1 MMSFIE
7 IPYFT
12 NSLFGI
18 IQGMKSFCTNGTQ
31 SLITASACGESEKA
45 TCLIPNPYEIL
56 AASGEQ
62 ELIVMSGE
70 NFLID
75 SNRCS
80 IRFML
85 ARSFLSLEEPPCFP
99 TITRLIC
106 FNLASL
112 TTSR

>member
-1 MMSFIE
+1 MSLLE
-7 IPYFT
+7 IPYLT
-12 NSLFGI
+12 NSFFGMI
-18 IQGMKSFCTNGTQ
+18 HGMRSFCTKGTE

-45 TCLIPNPYEIL
+45 RCLIPNPYEIL

-62 ELIVMSGE
+62 KLIVMSGE
-70 NFLID
+70 IFLIN
-75 SNRCS
+75 SYRYS

-85 ARSFLSLEEPPCFP
+85 ARSFCSLEAPPCFP
-99 TITRLIC
+99 TITTLTC